1 MIRVTDL
8 TKYYQDFCAVD
19 HISFEIN
26 AGEIVGLLGPNGAG
40 KSTTLRMLTGYMAPS
55 SGEIRVKDYSIA
67 DNPLK
72 IKQSLGYLPESSP
85 LYHDMLTYDYLLFS
99 AGIKGLDKTKAKAR
113 IAELCDICELNAVMH
128 KPIGALSKGYKQR
141 VGMAHAMMNNPDVLI
156 LDEPTSGLDP
166 NQIIEIRDIIR
177 RIGREKT
184 IILSTHI
191 LSEAEAVCDRVI
203 IINHGKIAADDSV
216 ENLKFQALNSKVIH
230 VALTGIGEP
239 QAAEIFRTVPGLD
252 TISFA
257 TDEDKTLFIRL
268 KLNSAEDQRPFVYEL
283 VKNCGAGLL
292 EFRQEIKS
300 LETIFIELTRGE
312 NNDGSNL

>member
-19 HISFEIN
+19 HISFEIA

-40 KSTTLRMLTGYMAPS
+40 KSTTLRMLTGYLPPS
-55 SGEIRVKDYSIA
+55 SGEITVKDYSIYT
-67 DNPLK
+67 NPLK

-85 LYHDMLTYDYLLFS
+85 IYYDMVTYDYLMFS
-99 AGIKGLDKTKAKAR
+99 AGIKGLDKALAKKR
-113 IAELCDICELNAVMH
+113 IAYLCDICELNAVMH
-128 KPIGALSKGYKQR
+128 KPVGQLSKGYKQR

-177 RIGREKT
+177 RIGQEKT

-203 IINHGKIAADDSV
+203 IINNGKIAADDSV
-216 ENLKFQALNSKVIH
+216 ENLNIQALNSKVIH
-230 VALTGIGEP
+230 VALTGVAEP
-239 QAAEIFRTVPGLD
+239 RAAEIFRNVPGLD

-257 TDEDKTLFIRL
+257 TDEDKTLFARL
-268 KLNSAEDQRPFVYEL
+268 KFNSAEDQRPVVYDL
-283 VKNCGAGLL
+283 IKNSGAGLL
-292 EFRQEIKS
+292 EFRQEVKS
-300 LETIFIELTRGE
+300 LENIFIELTRGE
-312 NNDGSNL
+312 NHGSNL